1 MLAMRRGSKM
11 IKHENC
17 LALLFFFLLF
27 NDILS
32 FPLTMEARK
41 SFELAIHFM
50 LYNYLALAAFLF
62 SFFYPIGFLML
73 IDQI

>member
-1 MLAMRRGSKM
+1 M

-17 LALLFFFLLF
+17 LALLFFLLF
-27 NDILS
+27 DDILS

-50 LYNYLALAAFLF
+50 LYNYLALAAF
-62 SFFYPIGFLML
+62 FFFFFFIQLVF
-73 IDQI
+73 

>member
-1 MLAMRRGSKM
+1 MKTVWL
-11 IKHENC
+11 C
-17 LALLFFFLLF
+17 FFFFFWLF

-50 LYNYLALAAFLF
+50 LYNYLALAAFFFFLF
-62 SFFYPIGFLML
+62 HPIGFLML
-73 IDQI
+73 IEQI